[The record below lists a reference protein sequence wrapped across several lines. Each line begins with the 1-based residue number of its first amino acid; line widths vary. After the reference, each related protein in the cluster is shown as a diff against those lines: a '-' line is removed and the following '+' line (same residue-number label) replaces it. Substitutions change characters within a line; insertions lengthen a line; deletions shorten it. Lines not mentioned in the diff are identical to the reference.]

1 MRPRNEGEGLDATQF
16 AVLAMLAVRPGSA
29 YSLVKRMKDNY
40 AFFWSRAES
49 QLYSTVRAL
58 LDAGLITVLDDR
70 SPRRARIEYRVSA
83 AGERAIAAHLSTS
96 GAVPRLEFEGML
108 HALHADRGTKAALLA
123 QIAAVR
129 DHARQMLALGRGVA
143 RDYLAGKVEFPERTH
158 VGAVLWRFLWE
169 FYEAQVR
176 WADWAST
183 EVEGWRRTRGDAANL
198 ASAKRMMT
206 VVAGIDPPA
215 PGADPRESGDRS
227 NGRADARRVVGRSTK
242 RRA

>member
-1 MRPRNEGEGLDATQF
+1 MRARNEGDGLDATQF

-58 LDAGLITVLDDR
+58 LDSGLITVMDDR
-70 SPRRARIEYRVSA
+70 SPRRARIEYRVST

-129 DHARQMLALGRGVA
+129 NHAQQMLTLGRGVA

-158 VGAVLWRFLWE
+158 VGALLWRFLWE
-169 FYEAQVR
+169 YYQAQVR
-176 WADWAST
+176 WADWASA

-198 ASAKRMMT
+198 ESAKRMMA
-206 VVAGIDPPA
+206 VVAGSESRAPVADPP
-215 PGADPRESGDRS
+215 GSDNRLHGRSGSR
-227 NGRADARRVVGRSTK
+227 RAVGRSTK
-242 RRA
+242 RHK